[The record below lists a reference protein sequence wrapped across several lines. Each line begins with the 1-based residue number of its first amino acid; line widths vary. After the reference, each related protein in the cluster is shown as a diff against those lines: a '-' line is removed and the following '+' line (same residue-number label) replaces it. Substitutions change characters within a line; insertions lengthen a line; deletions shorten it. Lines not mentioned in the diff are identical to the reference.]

1 MDFATIIGLI
11 LGFVAVV
18 VGMVVKGA
26 DVTALLNP
34 AAALIIFIGT
44 FAAVCIAFPMNQ
56 LKRVP
61 KLFKVLFGSNK
72 KDLSYEQLLELF
84 VHWTSE
90 SRKYGILS
98 LEQQLDKNSR

>member
-34 AAALIIFIGT
+34 AAKINYFYRYICRSMY
-44 FAAVCIAFPMNQ
+44 CISDEST
-56 LKRVP
+56 K
-61 KLFKVLFGSNK
+61 KGSK
-72 KDLSYEQLLELF
+72 
-84 VHWTSE
+84 T
-90 SRKYGILS
+90 I
-98 LEQQLDKNSR
+98 

>member
-34 AAALIIFIGT
+34 AAALIILS
-44 FAAVCIAFPMNQ
+44 VHLLQ
-56 LKRVP
+56 Y
-61 KLFKVLFGSNK
+61 VLHF
-72 KDLSYEQLLELF
+72 
-84 VHWTSE
+84 
-90 SRKYGILS
+90 R
-98 LEQQLDKNSR
+98 

>member
-26 DVTALLNP
+26 DITALLNP
-34 AAALIIFIGT
+34 AAKLIIFIGT
-44 FAAVCIAFPMNQ
+44 FVAVCIAFPMNQ

-61 KLFKVLFGSNK
+61 KLFKVLLVQIK
-72 KDLSYEQLLELF
+72 
-84 VHWTSE
+84 
-90 SRKYGILS
+90 RI
-98 LEQQLDKNSR
+98 

>member
-26 DVTALLNP
+26 DITALLNP

-56 LKRVP
+56 LKGFQNYLKFFLVQIKR
-61 KLFKVLFGSNK
+61 
-72 KDLSYEQLLELF
+72 
-84 VHWTSE
+84 
-90 SRKYGILS
+90 I
-98 LEQQLDKNSR
+98 

>member
-26 DVTALLNP
+26 DITALLNP

-44 FAAVCIAFPMNQ
+44 FVAVCIAFPMNQ

-61 KLFKVLFGSNK
+61 KLFKVLLVQIK
-72 KDLSYEQLLELF
+72 
-84 VHWTSE
+84 
-90 SRKYGILS
+90 RI
-98 LEQQLDKNSR
+98 

>member
-34 AAALIIFIGT
+34 AAKINYFIGT
-44 FAAVCIAFPMNQ
+44 FAVCIAFPMNQ

-61 KLFKVLFGSNK
+61 KLFKVLLVQIKGFK
-72 KDLSYEQLLELF
+72 L
-84 VHWTSE
+84 
-90 SRKYGILS
+90 
-98 LEQQLDKNSR
+98 

>member
-34 AAALIIFIGT
+34 AALIIFIGT
-44 FAAVCIAFPMNQ
+44 FVAVCIAFPMNQ

-61 KLFKVLFGSNK
+61 KLFKVLLVQIKGFK
-72 KDLSYEQLLELF
+72 L
-84 VHWTSE
+84 
-90 SRKYGILS
+90 
-98 LEQQLDKNSR
+98 

>member
-26 DVTALLNP
+26 DVTSLLNP

-44 FAAVCIAFPMNQ
+44 LAAVCIAFPMNQ
-56 LKRVP
+56 LKEFQNYL
-61 KLFKVLFGSNK
+61 KFFWFK
-72 KDLSYEQLLELF
+72 
-84 VHWTSE
+84 
-90 SRKYGILS
+90 
-98 LEQQLDKNSR
+98 

>member
-26 DVTALLNP
+26 DITALLNP

-44 FAAVCIAFPMNQ
+44 FLCSMYCISDEST
-56 LKRVP
+56 K
-61 KLFKVLFGSNK
+61 KGSK
-72 KDLSYEQLLELF
+72 
-84 VHWTSE
+84 T
-90 SRKYGILS
+90 I
-98 LEQQLDKNSR
+98 

>member
-34 AAALIIFIGT
+34 GINYFYRYICCSMY
-44 FAAVCIAFPMNQ
+44 CISDEST
-56 LKRVP
+56 KRVP
-61 KLFKVLFGSNK
+61 KLFKVLLVQIK
-72 KDLSYEQLLELF
+72 
-84 VHWTSE
+84 
-90 SRKYGILS
+90 RI
-98 LEQQLDKNSR
+98 

>member
-26 DVTALLNP
+26 DITALLNP

-44 FAAVCIAFPMNQ
+44 FSQ
-56 LKRVP
+56 Y
-61 KLFKVLFGSNK
+61 VLHF
-72 KDLSYEQLLELF
+72 
-84 VHWTSE
+84 
-90 SRKYGILS
+90 R
-98 LEQQLDKNSR
+98 

>member
-44 FAAVCIAFPMNQ
+44 FVAVCIAFPMNQ

-61 KLFKVLFGSNK
+61 KLFKVLLVQIK
-72 KDLSYEQLLELF
+72 
-84 VHWTSE
+84 
-90 SRKYGILS
+90 RI
-98 LEQQLDKNSR
+98 

>member
-26 DVTALLNP
+26 DITALLNP

-44 FAAVCIAFPMNQ
+44 FRSMYCISDEST
-56 LKRVP
+56 K
-61 KLFKVLFGSNK
+61 KGSK
-72 KDLSYEQLLELF
+72 
-84 VHWTSE
+84 T
-90 SRKYGILS
+90 I
-98 LEQQLDKNSR
+98 

>member
-26 DVTALLNP
+26 DVNALLNP

-44 FAAVCIAFPMNQ
+44 FAAVCIAFPMN
-56 LKRVP
+56 
-61 KLFKVLFGSNK
+61 
-72 KDLSYEQLLELF
+72 
-84 VHWTSE
+84 
-90 SRKYGILS
+90 
-98 LEQQLDKNSR
+98 

>member
-26 DVTALLNP
+26 DITALLNP
-34 AAALIIFIGT
+34 AAKINYFYWYIC
-44 FAAVCIAFPMNQ
+44 AVCIAFPMNQ

-61 KLFKVLFGSNK
+61 KLFKVLLVQIK
-72 KDLSYEQLLELF
+72 
-84 VHWTSE
+84 
-90 SRKYGILS
+90 RI
-98 LEQQLDKNSR
+98 

>member
-34 AAALIIFIGT
+34 AAKINYFIGT
-44 FAAVCIAFPMNQ
+44 FVAVCIAFPMNQ

-61 KLFKVLFGSNK
+61 KLFKVLLVQIK
-72 KDLSYEQLLELF
+72 
-84 VHWTSE
+84 
-90 SRKYGILS
+90 RI
-98 LEQQLDKNSR
+98 

>member
-11 LGFVAVV
+11 LGFVAV

-61 KLFKVLFGSNK
+61 KLFKVLLVQIKGFK
-72 KDLSYEQLLELF
+72 L
-84 VHWTSE
+84 
-90 SRKYGILS
+90 
-98 LEQQLDKNSR
+98 